1 MIKKMNVIKNPTF
14 KEYFNSLNVKAY
26 GELKGQYEHLWK
38 LYCTKMKSCYSKHS
52 CTMFEAWRMA
62 GNKTM
67 DIGWDTKFICP
78 FTSKPMKVATPFV
91 GNYHWIPIEEDENAT
106 SN

>member
-1 MIKKMNVIKNPTF
+1 MNPTF
-14 KEYFNSLNVKAY
+14 KEYMGDKKVFHP
-26 GELKGQYEHLWK
+26 ELKGQYEHLWK

-91 GNYHWIPIEEDENAT
+91 GDYHWTPIEEEDNAT

>member
-1 MIKKMNVIKNPTF
+1 MQIEDLMNPTF
-14 KEYFNSLNVKAY
+14 KEYMGDKKVFHP
-26 GELKGQYEHLWK
+26 ELKGQYEHLWK

-52 CTMFEAWRMA
+52 CTMFEAWRLA

-67 DIGWDTKFICP
+67 DIGWDTEFICP

-91 GNYHWIPIEEDENAT
+91 GDYHWTPIEEEDK
-106 SN
+106 

>member
-1 MIKKMNVIKNPTF
+1 MQIEDIMNPTF
-14 KEYFNSLNVKAY
+14 KEYMGDKKVFHP
-26 GELKGQYEHLWK
+26 ELKGQYEHLWK

-78 FTSKPMKVATPFV
+78 FTSKSMKVATPFV
-91 GNYHWIPIEEDENAT
+91 GNYHWIPIEEEDNAT

>member
-1 MIKKMNVIKNPTF
+1 MQIEDLMNPTF
-14 KEYFNSLNVKAY
+14 KEYMGDKKVFHP
-26 GELKGQYEHLWK
+26 ELKGQYEHLWK

-78 FTSKPMKVATPFV
+78 FTNKPMKVATPFV
-91 GNYHWIPIEEDENAT
+91 GDFHWTPIEEEDVCN
-106 SN
+106 